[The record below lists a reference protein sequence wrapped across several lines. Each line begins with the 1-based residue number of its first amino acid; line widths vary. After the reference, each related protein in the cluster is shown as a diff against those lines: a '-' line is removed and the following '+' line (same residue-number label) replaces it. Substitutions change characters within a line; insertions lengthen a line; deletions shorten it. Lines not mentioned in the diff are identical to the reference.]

1 MLLKKYSYVNLLIT
15 GYASNEGPEQY
26 NQLLSEKRSA
36 SVKAAL
42 EALGIDSSRLES
54 VGQGEKEPLYA
65 NDSKENRAKNR
76 VVRISIK

>member
-1 MLLKKYSYVNLLIT
+1 
-15 GYASNEGPEQY
+15 
-26 NQLLSEKRSA
+26 